1 MEGKN
6 PVIRGNSAH
15 REVARVQKRICS
27 LAIFVSLGA
36 ASGLIIMGQNAIA
49 KGLLLGTL
57 FSIANFVLLGFSV
70 PLTIG
75 KTRTRASFM
84 SLTSLLIR
92 FALLAIPMV
101 VGMKSAAFSFGAVVV
116 GVFSI
121 QIITLVEYLVVRPI
135 QDGKQQGAAWKS

>member
-1 MEGKN
+1 
-6 PVIRGNSAH
+6 
-15 REVARVQKRICS
+15 
-27 LAIFVSLGA
+27 VSLGA

-57 FSIANFVLLGFSV
+57 FSIANFVLLGMTV
-70 PLTIG
+70 PLTNG

-84 SLTSLLIR
+84 TLASLLIR

-121 QIITLVEYLVVRPI
+121 QIITLVEYLVVRPM
-135 QDGKQQGAAWKS
+135 QEGKQQGAAWKS

>member
-1 MEGKN
+1 MEGEN
-6 PVIRGNSAH
+6 PKIVENSAQ

-27 LAIFVSLGA
+27 RAIVISLGV
-36 ASGLIIMGQNAIA
+36 ASGLIIMNQNAIA

-57 FSIANFVLLGFSV
+57 FSIANFILLGMSV
-70 PLTIG
+70 PLPIG
-75 KTRTRASFM
+75 KTRVRASFIT
-84 SLTSLLIR
+84 LTSLLIR

-121 QIITLVEYLVVRPI
+121 QIVTLVEYLVVRPI
-135 QDGKQQGAAWKS
+135 QDGKQ

>member
-1 MEGKN
+1 MEEKN
-6 PVIRGNSAH
+6 RAISENSAQ

-27 LAIFVSLGA
+27 LAVFVSLGV
-36 ASGLIIMGQNAIA
+36 ASGFIIMGQNAIA

-57 FSIANFVLLGFSV
+57 FGIANFILLGLSV

-84 SLTSLLIR
+84 SLASLLIR

-101 VGMKSAAFSFGAVVV
+101 VGMKSAAFSFGAVIV

-121 QIITLVEYLVVRPI
+121 QIITLFEYLVVRPI

>member
-1 MEGKN
+1 
-6 PVIRGNSAH
+6 V
-15 REVARVQKRICS
+15 
-27 LAIFVSLGA
+27 
-36 ASGLIIMGQNAIA
+36 ASGLIIMNQNAMA

-57 FSIANFVLLGFSV
+57 FGIANFILLGMTV

-84 SLTSLLIR
+84 SLTSLLVR
-92 FALLAIPMV
+92 FALLTIPMV

-121 QIITLVEYLVVRPI
+121 QIITLVEYLVVRPM
-135 QDGKQQGAAWKS
+135 QAGKQQGAAWKS